1 MNPLEQPRSVG
12 TADPADAR
20 RRSLLVRGTSVVGGA
35 GLLAA
40 AYPFVAS
47 LEPSARARAE
57 AQPVTTSIADLKPGQ
72 MQTLAWRGRPVW
84 VLRRDDAMI
93 DELRRPNAALA
104 DADSSRSDQPV
115 SCRNATRSI
124 RPDVFVAV
132 GICTHLGC
140 SPVLRL
146 GDRALEADFG
156 AVGGF
161 VCPCH
166 GSRFDLA
173 GRVVRNVPA
182 PINLEVPDYRFDAP
196 DRLTVG
202 TTVETA

>member
-1 MNPLEQPRSVG
+1 MNSLVQRCSGCTV
-12 TADPADAR
+12 DPVDAK
-20 RRSLLVRGTSVVGGA
+20 RRSLLVCGTSVVGSA
-35 GLLAA
+35 GLMAA

-93 DELRRPNAALA
+93 RSLEHPNPALA
-104 DADSSRSDQPV
+104 DPDSLRSEQPP

-124 RPDVFVAV
+124 RPDVFVAI
-132 GICTHLGC
+132 GLCTHLGC

-146 GDRALEADFG
+146 GDHALEAELG
-156 AVGGF
+156 VSGGF

-182 PINLEVPDYRFDAP
+182 PTNLQVPDYRFDAP

-202 TTVETA
+202 A